1 MRGLEHDLLLFIGD
15 QAVTTITYDQVI
27 SILEI
32 IVDRDAKIQASKVL
46 SWARQMFAFGVHR
59 RMLQADPA
67 AGIRSR
73 DVGAGEKNRDRY
85 LSWGE
90 LEQLTQLA

>member
-1 MRGLEHDLLLFIGD
+1 MRGLEYDLLLFIGD

-32 IVDRDAKIQASKVL
+32 IVDRGAKTQASKVL
-46 SWARQMFAFGVHR
+46 SWARQTFAFGVR
-59 RMLQADPA
+59 RRRLQSDPA

-73 DVGAGEKNRDRY
+73 DVGAGEKSRDRY

-90 LEQLTQLA
+90 LE